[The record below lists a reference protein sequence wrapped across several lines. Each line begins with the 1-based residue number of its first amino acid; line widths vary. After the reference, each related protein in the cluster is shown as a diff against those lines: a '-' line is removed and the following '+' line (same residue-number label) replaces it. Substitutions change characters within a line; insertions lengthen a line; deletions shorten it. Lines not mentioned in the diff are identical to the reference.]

1 MSLILVELWKV
12 AFFKKAT
19 YGLREEPIFE
29 KFINNIVNDTLW
41 CLDEGMQKVQ
51 EIKKMKTKKHSLSQE
66 EKKEYDQNK
75 GIAR

>member
-12 AFFKKAT
+12 TFFKKST

-51 EIKKMKTKKHSLSQE
+51 EIKKMKANKASL
-66 EKKEYDQNK
+66 N
-75 GIAR
+75 